1 MIVEGDVD
9 IVGDDDHQVM
19 RAVLGEMSLLLD
31 ALYSTTCVATIPGRM
46 LPIGRA
52 DFQAF
57 LVDYPEIA
65 LGLLRVLAVRA
76 RGERQ
81 DRRPGI

>member
-1 MIVEGDVD
+1 
-9 IVGDDDHQVM
+9 
-19 RAVLGEMSLLLD
+19 
-31 ALYSTTCVATIPGRM
+31 M
-46 LPIGRA
+46 LRIGRA

-65 LGLLRVLAVRA
+65 LGLLRVLADRA